1 MLICK
6 LSDQLGNQM
15 FAYAAIKSIAKDKGY
30 DFYVHDEYDNQFLKN
45 DTDKRLGCN
54 LTTIF
59 ENVRKEVIHDIP
71 TGFNEFQEIT
81 TTKSPSSFQKE
92 ALQVEDNTVMK
103 GHYISPL
110 YFEHRLNEVQEWF
123 KFPELIEKET
133 LNILNNLRK
142 KYTPDTLFCS
152 VHFRNALDYRVKGYM
167 LSKHYWEKAAK
178 ELLKQ
183 NKGKNIVFILF
194 YDKMSKLIKKFSQQ
208 YRCEIIHNSL
218 INDFDLISKCDFHIV
233 CNSSFSVMAA
243 LMDRKSNSNTYCP
256 SIWPVGRGYFP
267 VDAYPYKWVKVS
279 TKRNFYSYLLGYI
292 APYLSPLKH
301 IIRKS

>member
-15 FAYAAIKSIAKDKGY
+15 FAYAAIKTIAKDKGY
-30 DFYVHDEYDNQFLKN
+30 EFGVLDEYDNQFLKN

-59 ENVRKEVIHDIP
+59 ENIQKEVIHHIP
-71 TGFNEFQEIT
+71 SEFNEFQEIT
-81 TTKSPSSFQKE
+81 TAKSSSSFQKE
-92 ALQVEDNTVMK
+92 ALQVKDDTVMK
-103 GHYISPL
+103 GRYISPI
-110 YFEHRLNEVQEWF
+110 YFEHRLKEVQEWF
-123 KFPELIEKET
+123 QFPELIEKET
-133 LNILNNLRK
+133 KHILDNLRE

-152 VHFRNALDYRVKGYM
+152 VHFRNALDYRIKGYM

-178 ELLKQ
+178 ELLNQ
-183 NKGKNIVFILF
+183 NNGKKIVFILL
-194 YDKMSKLIKKFSQQ
+194 YDKMSRLIKDFSKK
-208 YRCEIIHNSL
+208 YKSEIIHNSL

-233 CNSSFSVMAA
+233 CNSSFSIMAA
-243 LMDRKSNSNTYCP
+243 LMDKKSSSKTYCP

-267 VDAYPYKWVKVS
+267 VDAYPNEWIKIP

-301 IIRKS
+301 LVRK